1 VRILTCRV
9 VLLLLPQ
16 EAAVKALSSGGPSA
30 AKDVQRLAAQVEV
43 RPPLDWFTPLFL
55 HRAETSY

>member
-1 VRILTCRV
+1 